1 MRSRRIERAVDARTH
16 AHIAALACLSRL
28 SVLLLAVVSDLLL
41 PDHQPTGVLVER
53 FDAKCGAAAVLR
65 PFTRWDSAHFLNVAQ
80 HGWRDDWNFAFFPL
94 YPILLRAGAAALAGL
109 RLPLCPQERLVLG
122 GVLLSNAAFVAA
134 ACCLHAL
141 TLAVLRDRDI
151 ARRATLLFC
160 LSPASAFFSS
170 LYTESA
176 FALATFGGFL
186 LFERGGRALAA
197 ALLLC
202 AASALRANGLLN
214 AIVVV
219 AHAAI
224 AASAASQP
232 AAPRDEGAAAC
243 AAGTSSSRARW
254 RAVCVQAACSSV
266 YCGLQLTLVLA
277 PYVGW
282 AAFAYSRFCSSAAT
296 ATATATATTTTAAAA
311 AAPTTPPRWCDGP
324 LPDIYGHVQRTY
336 WNVGPLR
343 YFQMRQLPNF
353 ALATP
358 ALLLCAM
365 GCNATVSALR
375 RAATARAA
383 AEAPADTTTA
393 TSTDT
398 GASPRRDLDGAGA
411 NCGAPTRRSVA
422 WHAMRLVLRMPASA
436 AAAASDAHA
445 RAARGNGGGGPS
457 ASLPSAKD
465 GGRCEGDD
473 DGSGSEARHVMATTP
488 QTVAFAYDEAAT
500 GAARAAPY
508 VAHWACLSLL
518 ALLVSNVQVTT
529 RLVAA
534 GCPPLYWQLAS
545 LMRAADGSG
554 AAGDGAGGAAG
565 GAAGGGAGGGA
576 GGAGGGGADAAGGV
590 GSASEAGAAPCA
602 GGAGYAGAGARSV
615 GTLRASSVRRLW
627 SAYVLG
633 FALGG
638 TVLHANFFP
647 WT

>member
-1 MRSRRIERAVDARTH
+1 MDCGSRVHRREDMQRRRVERAIDARTH
-16 AHIAALACLSRL
+16 AHVAALACLSRL
-28 SVLLLAVVSDLLL
+28 SVLMLAVASDLLL
-41 PDHQPTGVLVER
+41 PDHTPSGALLAS
-53 FDAKCGAAAVLR
+53 FDADCGAAAVLR

-94 YPILLRAGAAALAGL
+94 YPMLLRAAAAALAVLG
-109 RLPLCPQERLVLG
+109 LPLCPQEQLVLG

-141 TLAVLRDRDI
+141 TLEVLRDRDI

-160 LSPASAFFSS
+160 LSPASVFFSS

-186 LFERGGRALAA
+186 LLERGGRALAA

-224 AASAASQP
+224 AAAAASQQP
-232 AAPRDEGAAAC
+232 ATPRDEGEAGC
-243 AAGTSSSRARW
+243 ASGTSSRRARW
-254 RAVCVQAACSSV
+254 RAACVPAAYGGV
-266 YCGLQLTLVLA
+266 RCGLELALVLA
-277 PYVGW
+277 PYAVW
-282 AAFAYSRFCSSAAT
+282 AAFGYSRFCALTAAAT
-296 ATATATATTTTAAAA
+296 ATPVRHHDATAASAALA
-311 AAPTTPPRWCDGP
+311 TPPRWCNDR
-324 LPDIYGHVQRTY
+324 LPDVYAHVQRVY

-343 YFQMRQLPNF
+343 YFQLRQLPNF

-358 ALLLCAM
+358 ALLLCAA
-365 GCNATVSALR
+365 GCAATASALL
-375 RAATARAA
+375 RAAAARAA
-383 AEAPADTTTA
+383 AEATVAA
-393 TSTDT
+393 TINRSSSSSSSSSTDASAGSVSG
-398 GASPRRDLDGAGA
+398 GADADDDAD
-411 NCGAPTRRSVA
+411 APPLRSVA
-422 WHAMRLVLRMPASA
+422 WHALRLVLRVPASNA
-436 AAAASDAHA
+436 TAASDAHA
-445 RAARGNGGGGPS
+445 HAREIG
-457 ASLPSAKD
+457 
-465 GGRCEGDD
+465 
-473 DGSGSEARHVMATTP
+473 TP
-488 QTVAFAYDEAAT
+488 PPPPPVVAFAYDEAAT

-529 RLVAA
+529 RLAAA

-545 LMRAADGSG
+545 LLRAADG
-554 AAGDGAGGAAG
+554 
-565 GAAGGGAGGGA
+565 GGGGGGGGGGA
-576 GGAGGGGADAAGGV
+576 GGAGGAGCGSADAVGGAGAAGG
-590 GSASEAGAAPCA
+590 AAGAPCA
-602 GGAGYAGAGARSV
+602 GGAGCAGAGAR
-615 GTLRASSVRRLW
+615 GGGALRASSVRRLW